1 MDITLKILILG
12 DSNVGKTSLLLTY
25 ADNYFPDSHVATIGI
40 DYKIKEVE
48 IDGLKLKLQIWD
60 TSGQERFRSMT
71 HTFLRSANGIAF
83 VYDITNKKS
92 FEGVK
97 NWIKDAE
104 SNNPGF
110 EKVLI
115 GNKTDLEMNRVI
127 SKDEAQKYSENHNFN
142 YFSETSAK
150 NGFNAK
156 EVFIQAAKVLYLEH
170 LRYKNRGNNA
180 GNINYN
186 NINSNNNNNNI
197 PITINKDNLPKRKKV
212 RCC

>member
-1 MDITLKILILG
+1 MDITLKLLILG

-71 HTFLRSANGIAF
+71 HTFLRNANGIAF

-104 SNNPGF
+104 NNGTGF
-110 EKVLI
+110 EKILI
-115 GNKTDLEMNRVI
+115 GNKIDLEGKREV
-127 SKDEAQKYSENHNFN
+127 SHDYAEKYANKKKIKTF
-142 YFSETSAK
+142 ETSAK
-150 NGFNAK
+150 TSINVNEPFDYLAK
-156 EVFIQAAKVLYLEH
+156 LIIKDKTKEEIIAKF
-170 LRYKNRGNNA
+170 GDNNENL
-180 GNINYN
+180 NINKKN
-186 NINSNNNNNNI
+186 E
-197 PITINKDNLPKRKKV
+197 NKGTKSSKKD
-212 RCC
+212 CCH

>member
-25 ADNYFPDSHVATIGI
+25 VDNYFPDSHVATIGI
-40 DYKIKEVE
+40 DYKIKEV
-48 IDGLKLKLQIWD
+48 IVNGLKLKLQIWD

-104 SNNPGF
+104 SNSPGF

-115 GNKTDLEMNRVI
+115 GNKTDLEGKREVSHDSSEKFA
-127 SKDEAQKYSENHNFN
+127 SKKKIKTF
-142 YFSETSAK
+142 ETSAK
-150 NGFNAK
+150 T
-156 EVFIQAAKVLYLEH
+156 
-170 LRYKNRGNNA
+170 
-180 GNINYN
+180 NINVNEPFDYLAQLIVKDKTKEEIIQQFGEN
-186 NINSNNNNNNI
+186 NDNNLNI
-197 PITINKDNLPKRKKV
+197 DKKKTENKGKGSKKE
-212 RCC
+212 CCK

>member
-25 ADNYFPDSHVATIGI
+25 VDNYFPDSHVATIGI
-40 DYKIKEVE
+40 DYRIKEV
-48 IDGLKLKLQIWD
+48 IVNGLKLKLQIWD
-60 TSGQERFRSMT
+60 TSGQERFRSVT

-104 SNNPGF
+104 SNSPGF

-115 GNKTDLEMNRVI
+115 GNKTDLEGKREVSHDSSEKFA
-127 SKDEAQKYSENHNFN
+127 SKKKIKTF
-142 YFSETSAK
+142 ETSAK
-150 NGFNAK
+150 T
-156 EVFIQAAKVLYLEH
+156 
-170 LRYKNRGNNA
+170 
-180 GNINYN
+180 NINVNEPFDYLAQLIVKDKTKEEIIQQFGEN
-186 NINSNNNNNNI
+186 NDNNLNI
-197 PITINKDNLPKRKKV
+197 DKRKTENKGKGSKKE
-212 RCC
+212 CCK

>member
-1 MDITLKILILG
+1 MDITLKLLILG

-25 ADNYFPDSHVATIGI
+25 VDNYFPDSHVATIGI
-40 DYKIKEVE
+40 DYKIKEVD
-48 IDGLKLKLQIWD
+48 INGLKLKLQIWD

-71 HTFLRSANGIAF
+71 HTFLKNANGIAF

-115 GNKTDLEMNRVI
+115 GNKTDLEGKREV
-127 SKDEAQKYSENHNFN
+127 SHDYSEKFASKKKIKT
-142 YFSETSAK
+142 FETSAK
-150 NGFNAK
+150 T
-156 EVFIQAAKVLYLEH
+156 
-170 LRYKNRGNNA
+170 
-180 GNINYN
+180 NINVNEPFDYLAQLIVKDKTKEEIIQQFGEN
-186 NINSNNNNNNI
+186 NDNNLNI
-197 PITINKDNLPKRKKV
+197 DKKKSENKGKGSKKE
-212 RCC
+212 CCK

>member
-1 MDITLKILILG
+1 MNKKDDLTFKILILG

-25 ADNYFPDSHVATIGI
+25 VDNYFPDSHVATIGI
-40 DYKIKEVE
+40 DYKIKEV
-48 IDGLKLKLQIWD
+48 IVNGLKLKLQIWD

-104 SNNPGF
+104 SNSPGF

-115 GNKTDLEMNRVI
+115 GNKTDLEGKREVSHDSSEKFA
-127 SKDEAQKYSENHNFN
+127 SKKKIKTF
-142 YFSETSAK
+142 ETSAK
-150 NGFNAK
+150 T
-156 EVFIQAAKVLYLEH
+156 
-170 LRYKNRGNNA
+170 
-180 GNINYN
+180 NINVNEPFDYLAQLIVKDKTKEEIIQQFGEN
-186 NINSNNNNNNI
+186 NDNNLNI
-197 PITINKDNLPKRKKV
+197 DKKKTENKGKGSKKE
-212 RCC
+212 CCK